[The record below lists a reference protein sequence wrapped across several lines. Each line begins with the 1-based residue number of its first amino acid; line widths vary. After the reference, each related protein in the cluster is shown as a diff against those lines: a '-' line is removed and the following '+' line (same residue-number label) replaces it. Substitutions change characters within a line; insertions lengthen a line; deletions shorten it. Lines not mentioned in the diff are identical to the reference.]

1 MSAPVPETPETA
13 SAWRRAVGSVAI
25 DLGLLR
31 RRRDF
36 GLLVGGQTI
45 SEAGSMATFVAV
57 PFQAYEITGSSLA
70 VGLLGVAEFV
80 PVLVLALVGGAL
92 ADAFDRRR
100 LVQIAE
106 VGAAVVA
113 GALLLNASLHDPH
126 LWVLY
131 VCAALMAAFTAVRRP
146 PLDALIP
153 RLVER
158 DELKAASAIQF
169 SFHNLAAIS
178 GPALGGVLIA
188 AAGLTVTY
196 GIDIASFVI
205 SLVVLTA
212 MRTPPPPPDAEP
224 PSLRTIKQGLRYAVS
239 RQDLI
244 GTYLVDMNAMFFGMP
259 MALFPAIAKGYG
271 GAEVLGLLYAAPSA
285 GSIVVT
291 LTSGWTKHVH
301 RHGRA
306 VVYGAGAWG
315 VAIVAFG
322 FADALWL
329 ALLCLAVAGGMDT
342 ISGIFRSAIW
352 NETIPDHLRGRLA
365 GVEMISWS
373 SGPLLGDAEAG
384 VLAALAGVRA
394 SVVTG
399 GVLCVAGTAA
409 LAVALPRFWA
419 YDSRVPAE
427 GSPPSVTNLTNTG
440 V

>member
-1 MSAPVPETPETA
+1 M
-13 SAWRRAVGSVAI
+13 

-31 RRRDF
+31 RRREF
-36 GLLVGGQTI
+36 GLLVLGQTV

-57 PFQAYEITGSSLA
+57 PFQAYEVTGSSLA

-80 PVLVLALVGGAL
+80 PILVLALVGGAL

-106 VGAAVVA
+106 AGAAIAA
-113 GALLLNASLHDPH
+113 GALLVNAALPDPQ

-146 PLDALIP
+146 PLDALVP

-158 DELKAASAIQF
+158 DELKAASALQF
-169 SFHNLAAIS
+169 SFHNMAALA
-178 GPALGGVLIA
+178 GPALAGVLIA
-188 AAGLTVTY
+188 TAGLTVTY
-196 GIDIASFVI
+196 GIDVVSFAG
-205 SLVVLTA
+205 SLVVLNA
-212 MRTPPPPPDAEP
+212 MRTPPPPPDAEA
-224 PSLRTIKQGLRYAVS
+224 PSLRTIVEGLRYAGS

-271 GAEVLGLLYAAPSA
+271 GPEVLGLLYAAPSA
-285 GSIVVT
+285 GSIAVT
-291 LTSGWTKHVH
+291 LTSGWSARVH

-306 VVYGAGAWG
+306 IVYGAGAWG
-315 VAIVAFG
+315 LGIIAFG
-322 FADALWL
+322 FAGTLWL
-329 ALLCLAVAGGMDT
+329 AVGCLVVAGAMDT

-384 VLAALAGVRA
+384 FLAALAGVRA
-394 SVVTG
+394 SVITG
-399 GVLCVAGTAA
+399 GIACVAGTVV
-409 LAVALPRFWA
+409 LAVALPRFWG
-419 YDSRVPAE
+419 YDSRTHAGGDDASAPN
-427 GSPPSVTNLTNTG
+427 VTD
-440 V
+440 VRA

>member
-1 MSAPVPETPETA
+1 VTAPVPETPETA
-13 SAWRRAVGSVAI
+13 SAWRRAVGSLAI
-25 DLGLLR
+25 DAGLLR

-36 GLLVGGQTI
+36 GLLVAGQAI

-57 PFQAYEITGSSLA
+57 PFQVYELTGSSLA

-80 PVLVLALVGGAL
+80 PVIVLALVGGAL

-106 VGAAVVA
+106 MGAALVA
-113 GALLLNASLHDPH
+113 GALLVNSVLPDPQV
-126 LWVLY
+126 WVLY
-131 VCAALMAAFTAVRRP
+131 VCSALMAGFTAIRRP

-169 SFHNLAAIS
+169 SLHNLAAIS
-178 GPALGGVLIA
+178 GPAFGGVLIA
-188 AAGLTVTY
+188 AAGLGVTY
-196 GIDIASFVI
+196 GVDVVSFVL
-205 SLVVLTA
+205 SLLVLTV
-212 MRTPPPPPDAEP
+212 MRTPPPPADAEP
-224 PSLRTIKQGLRYAVS
+224 PSLRTIVDGVRYAVS
-239 RQDLI
+239 RQELI

-271 GAEVLGLLYAAPSA
+271 GAEVLGLLYAAPSV

-291 LTSGWTKHVH
+291 LTSGWTRHVH

-306 VVYGAGAWG
+306 VVYGAAAWG
-315 VAIVAFG
+315 LAIVGFG

-329 ALLCLAVAGGMDT
+329 ALACLAVAGGMDT
-342 ISGIFRSAIW
+342 ISGIFRSAMW

-384 VLAALAGVRA
+384 IVAALTTVRT
-394 SVVTG
+394 SVVAG
-399 GVLCVAGTAA
+399 GIACVAGTAA
-409 LAVALPRFWA
+409 LALALPRFWS
-419 YDSRVPAE
+419 YDSRA
-427 GSPPSVTNLTNTG
+427 T
-440 V
+440 

>member
-1 MSAPVPETPETA
+1 LTAPVPDTPETA
-13 SAWRRAVGSVAI
+13 SAWRRALGAVTVDI
-25 DLGLLR
+25 GLLR

-36 GLLVGGQTI
+36 GLLVLGQTV
-45 SEAGSMATFVAV
+45 SGAGSMATFVAV
-57 PFQAYEITGSSLA
+57 PFQVYELTGSSLA
-70 VGLLGVAEFV
+70 VGLLGVAEFA
-80 PVLVLALVGGAL
+80 PIIALALVGGAL

-106 VGAAVVA
+106 VGAAIAA
-113 GALLLNASLHDPH
+113 GGLLLNATLAHPH
-126 LWVLY
+126 VWVLY

-146 PLDALIP
+146 PLDALVP

-158 DELKAASAIQF
+158 DELKAASALQW
-169 SFHNLAAIS
+169 SFHNMASLA
-178 GPALGGVLIA
+178 GPALAGVVIA

-196 GIDIASFVI
+196 AVDVASFAA

-212 MRTPPPPPDAEP
+212 MRTPPPPPDAER
-224 PSLRTIKQGLRYAVS
+224 PSLRTIVEGLRYASS

-285 GSIVVT
+285 GSIAVT
-291 LTSGWTKHVH
+291 LTSGWTARVH

-306 VVYGAGAWG
+306 IVYGAAAWG
-315 VAIVAFG
+315 VAIVGFG

-329 ALLCLAVAGGMDT
+329 AVACLVVAGAMDT

-384 VLAALAGVRA
+384 LLAALTSVRT
-394 SVVTG
+394 SVVSG
-399 GVLCVAGTAA
+399 GIACVAGTVA
-409 LAVALPRFWA
+409 LALALPRFWG
-419 YDSRVPAE
+419 YDSRAHAAGP
-427 GSPPSVTNLTNTG
+427 GPSVANVTD
-440 V
+440 VSA